1 MVMLISTQTRQV
13 VCLGSSARLERYM
26 GHGMERFGD
35 FATCA
40 YGWTGTPALFFS
52 GKYFLDCGT
61 PTCVLETIAKL
72 LLPMEVFRVLV
83 SGVRVW
89 TAEGTRVRDAY
100 EKAAAE
106 YLQSVGAI

>member
-13 VCLGSSARLERYM
+13 VCLGGSARLERRM
-26 GHGMERFGD
+26 GMERFGD

-40 YGWTGTPALFFS
+40 HGWTGTPALVFS
-52 GKYFLDCGT
+52 GKNLLDCGT

-72 LLPMEVFRVLV
+72 LLPMEAFRVLV
-83 SGVRVW
+83 SGVQVW
-89 TAEGTRVRDAY
+89 TAEGTRIRDAC

>member
-13 VCLGSSARLERYM
+13 VCLGSSARLEHRM

-40 YGWTGTPALFFS
+40 HGWTAALFFS
-52 GKYFLDCGT
+52 GKNLLDCGT
-61 PTCVLETIAKL
+61 PTCVLETIAKS

-89 TAEGTRVRDAY
+89 TAEGTRVRDAC